1 VLFGNALECI
11 HATEPWQLN
20 VQKYQVN
27 VWVLFQTM
35 PNADFV
41 PGLKAFSLQV
51 RLAQNGFQSL
61 TNQAVIVNY

>member
-1 VLFGNALECI
+1 
-11 HATEPWQLN
+11 
-20 VQKYQVN
+20 
-27 VWVLFQTM
+27 M

-61 TNQAVIVNY
+61 TNQAVIVND